1 MCHCL
6 KYDVDSY
13 LYLRSDLISVYF
25 TVIISFA
32 SQTYCLNYRLK
43 YKVAA
48 SSQGVELKKVR
59 CPLCS
64 LSSVQIGGSN
74 NGYV

>member
-48 SSQGVELKKVR
+48 SSQGVELKK
-59 CPLCS
+59 
-64 LSSVQIGGSN
+64 SSMSIMFIVVGSDW
-74 NGYV
+74 GK

>member
-1 MCHCL
+1 MCRCL

-48 SSQGVELKKVR
+48 SSQGVELKK
-59 CPLCS
+59 
-64 LSSVQIGGSN
+64 SSMSIMFIVVGSDW
-74 NGYV
+74 GK